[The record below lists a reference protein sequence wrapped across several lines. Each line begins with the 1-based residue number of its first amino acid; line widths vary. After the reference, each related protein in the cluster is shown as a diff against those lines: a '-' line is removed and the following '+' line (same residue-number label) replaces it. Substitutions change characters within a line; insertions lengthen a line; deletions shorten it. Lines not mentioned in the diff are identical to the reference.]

1 MGVKLVQLAKGR
13 IIGTGN
19 VHLEELVSVDTNE
32 PSSYARKWD
41 ISEGPNDKVTA
52 YLTGSSSAYT
62 LHVYGYGRMKN
73 FKSVG
78 GTYFYNMPWASYLY
92 YNGSRADSRI
102 RHVFIHNGVTNIAS
116 CFLCG
121 NAMNSIYKSSSL
133 STLSIASTVR
143 EIGDNAFSCNI
154 PHTINIPPGVRR
166 IWNSAFVGAW
176 DADNRTINSSVLIPD
191 SVNHIDSTAFVN
203 TSWWQSLTDEY
214 VTVGSGCLIKYNGT
228 ATTLAVPYGARC
240 IELYNTSPSVKAGI
254 TSVTVPDTVVSLGTS
269 AFNGFSSMTNIY
281 LQNGLRYVEGCAF
294 SNCTALSSV
303 RCPATLERIGRNAFS
318 NCTSLQNI
326 FIPSSVREAISNS
339 TDSSGNAVTASQSPF
354 YGCSNNLKIYCEANS
369 KPSGFDTYW
378 NNVSDSAQATVYCGV
393 SRTEYEQ
400 ATGV

>member
-1 MGVKLVQLAKGR
+1 MPKLQQLAKGK
-13 IIGTGN
+13 IIGTDDI
-19 VHLEELVSVDTNE
+19 HLEQLVPIDEDVPT
-32 PSSYARKWD
+32 SYVQKWD
-41 ISEGPNDKVTA
+41 ISEGANDRVTA
-52 YLTGSSSAYT
+52 YLTGTSSAYT

-92 YNGSRADSRI
+92 YNGSLADSRI

-214 VTVGSGCLIKYNGT
+214 VTVGNGCLIKYNGT
-228 ATTLAVPYGARC
+228 DSNLVLPSGVKC
-240 IELYNTSPSVKAGI
+240 VELYNTNSAEKAR
-254 TSVTVPDTVVSLGTS
+254 VVSIVLPETVRYLGTS
-269 AFNGFSSMTNIY
+269 AFNGFSSMTQIN
-281 LQNGLRYVEGCAF
+281 LPEGLKRIEGSAF
-294 SNCTALSSV
+294 Q
-303 RCPATLERIGRNAFS
+303 G
-318 NCTSLQNI
+318 CTSLTGITLPDTLKSINRTAFMNCTGMRHI
-326 FIPSSVREAISNS
+326 FIPASVERVISTS
-339 TDSSGNAVTASQSPF
+339 TYGSGSTLAASQSPF
-354 YGCSNNLKIYCEANS
+354 YGCSNIKIYCEALS
-369 KPSGFDTYW
+369 KPEGFDTYW
-378 NNVSDSAQATVYCGV
+378 NYISNSSTATVYWNV
-393 SRTEYEQ
+393 TRTEYEQ
-400 ATGV
+400 VTGGD